1 MAPDKQGRGSFDPAS
16 VLNGHGPGQSRLQC
30 APGLTVYAQGDSAD
44 AAFCVEHGI
53 VKISVVVASGKEVVV
68 AIRRPGDFFGTRCLV
83 GRRLGSANALT
94 ESSLI
99 RIGTSALIQLLRE
112 VPDFAVMFAT
122 YLVRQSI
129 QDQANL
135 VDQLTNSAERRL
147 ARTLLT
153 LADFDRGGDTAE
165 IPARINQTV
174 LAEMIGT
181 TRSRVNFFMN
191 KFRRESLIEYNRV
204 GDINVRRGLQRV
216 LLAEQPER

>member
-53 VKISVVVASGKEVVV
+53 VKISVIVASGKEVVV
-68 AIRRPGDFFGTRCLV
+68 GIRRAGEFFGTRCLV
-83 GRRLGSANALT
+83 GRRTGTASTLT

-99 RIGTSALIQLLRE
+99 RIGASALIQMLRE
-112 VPDFAVMFAT
+112 VPDLAVMFAT
-122 YLVRQSI
+122 YLVRQSVE
-129 QDQANL
+129 DQANL

-153 LADFDRGGDTAE
+153 LADFARGGEAVE
-165 IPARINQTV
+165 IPARINQTL
-174 LAEMIGT
+174 LAEMIGA

-191 KFRRESLIEYNRV
+191 KFKRDGLIEYNRV
-204 GDINVRRGLQRV
+204 GDINVRRALQRV